1 MIAVIDYGMGNL
13 RSVQKALEYL
23 GFEAVVTEDRE
34 TVLRADSVVL
44 PGVGAISDALHRLIS
59 SGMDKVVAEVI
70 LQNKPFLG
78 ICLGMQLLYDKS
90 HEGGLF
96 DGFKIISGEVVR
108 LPSINGLKVPHM
120 GWNRI
125 FFRDDPLFFGLSDS
139 VYAYFVHSY
148 FVDASRGEAIATT
161 SYGVDITAAVRKN
174 KVYGVQFHP
183 EKSGDIGLRILN
195 NFGRMK

>member
-78 ICLGMQLLYDKS
+78 RQGN
-90 HEGGLF
+90 
-96 DGFKIISGEVVR
+96 GFKSG
-108 LPSINGLKVPHM
+108 
-120 GWNRI
+120 
-125 FFRDDPLFFGLSDS
+125 
-139 VYAYFVHSY
+139 
-148 FVDASRGEAIATT
+148 
-161 SYGVDITAAVRKN
+161 
-174 KVYGVQFHP
+174 
-183 EKSGDIGLRILN
+183 
-195 NFGRMK
+195 